1 MEIQKAGQTS
11 VRKFKVFL
19 GQLPELLIQ
28 FLTPLSPRDGCS
40 EVVVSFGTDELP
52 NGIQLLPICKGRR
65 EDGTCTGCL
74 LPELRGQPLG
84 RHLACSQG
92 TCISQSS

>member
-19 GQLPELLIQ
+19 GQLSEFLIQ

-65 EDGTCTGCL
+65 EDGPCT
-74 LPELRGQPLG
+74 ERM
-84 RHLACSQG
+84 
-92 TCISQSS
+92 SSSRAERSAFGSAPSL